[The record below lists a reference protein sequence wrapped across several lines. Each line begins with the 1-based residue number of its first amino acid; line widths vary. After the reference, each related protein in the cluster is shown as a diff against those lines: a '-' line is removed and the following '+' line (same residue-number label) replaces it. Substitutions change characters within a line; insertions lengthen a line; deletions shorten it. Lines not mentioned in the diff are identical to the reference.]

1 MRRFLRRASCG
12 AAPSSCPCGGSLYT
26 PESGAALHAVVRRVA
41 IRVTLLRRTL
51 MRRQDTGTL
60 NVEAGAAE
68 TKRVFCDVVR
78 KHVVKWC

>member
-51 MRRQDTGTL
+51 MKMRCPDAGTL
-60 NVEAGAAE
+60 KLRPERQRPREFFAMLCVSM
-68 TKRVFCDVVR
+68 
-78 KHVVKWC
+78 W